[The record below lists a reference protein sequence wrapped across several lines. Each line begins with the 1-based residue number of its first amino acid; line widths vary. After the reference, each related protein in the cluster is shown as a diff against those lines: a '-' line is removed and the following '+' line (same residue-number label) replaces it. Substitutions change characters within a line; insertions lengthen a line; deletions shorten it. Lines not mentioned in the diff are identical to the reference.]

1 MQPPA
6 QRSFPGEEGADCAAA
21 SGFGRVPSPDPPAL
35 AGRARAGCPTP
46 QSWLPPLCSG
56 VIMVPARALGARISE
71 AINAP
76 QGLAHHECRVLG
88 WLSSQV

>member
-1 MQPPA
+1 
-6 QRSFPGEEGADCAAA
+6 
-21 SGFGRVPSPDPPAL
+21 
-35 AGRARAGCPTP
+35 
-46 QSWLPPLCSG
+46 
-56 VIMVPARALGARISE
+56 MVPARALGARISE